1 MVGTKWDVWSP
12 MLKALRCFPPLGSMK
27 DSFNFSENPPFYLNC
42 LSGCGTKCSGF
53 SPQLGHCPA
62 TDPGAGPMQLE
73 GLGEHTVHSGSN
85 PLRGSFHQKGTKESK
100 KRWGSTVFCC
110 TFPLSLTRSWSFF
123 FKPKWNWVPA
133 TQKGSGM
140 QLWFHDRMFPKKH
153 VGTQSRL
160 PGHHSP
166 PQLSRQTGPHGF
178 LWSNGQCQDCT
189 AKEKHC
195 HLEARLRQLSDLGVD
210 KKTFFLCL
218 T

>member
-27 DSFNFSENPPFYLNC
+27 DSFNFSEYPLFYLNC
-42 LSGCGTKCSGF
+42 LSGCGTKCRGF

-123 FKPKWNWVPA
+123 FKPKWNWIPA

-140 QLWFHDRMFPKKH
+140 QLWFHDRMFPKNH
-153 VGTQSRL
+153 VGTQSRSRNITAR
-160 PGHHSP
+160 HSCP
-166 PQLSRQTGPHGF
+166 
-178 LWSNGQCQDCT
+178 
-189 AKEKHC
+189 
-195 HLEARLRQLSDLGVD
+195 ARLDHTASFEAMASVKIAQPRRSTAIWRLG
-210 KKTFFLCL
+210 
-218 T
+218 

>member
-27 DSFNFSENPPFYLNC
+27 DSFNFSEYPLFYLNC

-123 FKPKWNWVPA
+123 LSLSGTESLLPRRALVCNSDFTIGCFQRTMWAPSPAPGTSQPA
-133 TQKGSGM
+133 TAVPPDWTTRLPLKQ
-140 QLWFHDRMFPKKH
+140 WP
-153 VGTQSRL
+153 VSRL
-160 PGHHSP
+160 HS
-166 PQLSRQTGPHGF
+166 QG
-178 LWSNGQCQDCT
+178 
-189 AKEKHC
+189 
-195 HLEARLRQLSDLGVD
+195 EALPFGG
-210 KKTFFLCL
+210 
-218 T
+218 